1 MNHNHDHVIRTQ
13 EEADAFI
20 HDLLSAIGGLQARV
34 RSLASLLSDFVIG
47 KGDPKAV
54 ERVMRTIHAF
64 HCSVTSTEDGVRVFR
79 LSTIFM
85 GCVIGSKKGKKRL

>member
-34 RSLASLLSDFVIG
+34 RSSSG
-47 KGDPKAV
+47 
-54 ERVMRTIHAF
+54 
-64 HCSVTSTEDGVRVFR
+64 SVQYSWAA
-79 LSTIFM
+79 
-85 GCVIGSKKGKKRL
+85 